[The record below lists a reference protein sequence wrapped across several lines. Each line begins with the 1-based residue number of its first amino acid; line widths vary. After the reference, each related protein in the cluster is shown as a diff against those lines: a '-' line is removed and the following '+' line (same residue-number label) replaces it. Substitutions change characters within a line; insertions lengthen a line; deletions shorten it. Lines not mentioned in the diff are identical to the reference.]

1 MPKKSGHMDIKR
13 NIWDKIK
20 WNYSKKK
27 LKYSKSEFEKFQ
39 SNPQNENMLTM
50 APTISDARI
59 IATIIVSHGCNSEH
73 KTGDQF
79 VFDGFGNLL
88 TELTTNKICIY
99 ALNAIVPQIFAANEL
114 MLAGVDPNNMRFN
127 RASCFD
133 VGVNCGGVGR
143 IAMEIKIE
151 NFA

>member
-1 MPKKSGHMDIKR
+1 MTTFLLRLCYRRFLGVVWI
-13 NIWDKIK
+13 
-20 WNYSKKK
+20 
-27 LKYSKSEFEKFQ
+27 
-39 SNPQNENMLTM
+39 
-50 APTISDARI
+50 
-59 IATIIVSHGCNSEH
+59 
-73 KTGDQF
+73 

-151 NFA
+151 NFV